1 MLGDLSNWVSD
12 VIEAIGYLGV
22 ALLVALESIFPP
34 IPSEVVLPFAGFYAG
49 KKGTVEVVGM
59 ILAATA
65 GSVVGAWVLYGIAAW
80 IGPVRLR
87 GFVVKR
93 GRWFGVKERDLD
105 RAEAWFDK
113 RANAAVL
120 LGRCVPLVRSIVSI
134 PAGFRHMP
142 IVRFTV
148 YTAIGSLMWN
158 IALVSAGAILGAR
171 WEEVGDVVAILQWL
185 VILVI
190 GAVVGWFC
198 WTRFIRPRLARAGDL
213 PDPE

>member
-1 MLGDLSNWVSD
+1 MLGDLSQWVSD

-49 KKGTVEVVGM
+49 KQGAIEVLGM

-65 GSVVGAWVLYGIAAW
+65 GSLVGAWVLYGLAAW

-105 RAEAWFDK
+105 RSEAWFDK

-142 IVRFTV
+142 IVPFTI
-148 YTAIGSLMWN
+148 YTAVGSLVWN
-158 IALVSAGAILGAR
+158 AALITAGAVLGAR

-190 GAVVGWFC
+190 AVAVAWFV
-198 WTRFIRPRLARAGDL
+198 WTRFVRPRLARAGDL